1 MLLLK
6 KLEISSL
13 TFDILLT
20 TYLDR
25 LKNST
30 YKDTTTAVLG
40 KYLSKIPSE
49 SLSVYFTNSGDL
61 NVTCIKTDLL
71 KFICSLK
78 SSPAKQD
85 ALEAIVKFWAFLH
98 STNKIPL
105 NPLEGLDLNVP
116 QSEESRRL
124 KLIQSIQEKPRT
136 LEELKQVLWVSKRTI
151 QSDLEDLRQG
161 KGLFPLK
168 LEVKTKNNKV
178 QYTCSVHP
186 IFMAFNLTAL
196 AELMMGVKQVLTSD
210 VLYRKPFEMIEQQIW
225 AQLTPYAKQQLEK
238 VLGNG
243 PTYSKPYSRFMTED
257 CYLEDN
263 VHGNLVYSM
272 KAGKP
277 ILITYKQEES
287 TLYKLVYI
295 LDLGHGDKEY
305 QFRDADSGEKFSLPF
320 NRIVNAE
327 GIRPRA

>member
-1 MLLLK
+1 M
-6 KLEISSL
+6 
-13 TFDILLT
+13 TFFDGLLT
-20 TYLDR
+20 TYLDQ

-30 YKDTTTAVLG
+30 YKDIITTILEN
-40 KYLSKIPSE
+40 YLTKIPSK
-49 SLSVYFTNSGDL
+49 SLTVYFTSTGAL
-61 NVTCIKTDLL
+61 NEATLRSDLL
-71 KFICSLK
+71 GFICSLK
-78 SSPAKQD
+78 SAPAKQD

-98 STNKIPL
+98 CTDKIPL
-105 NPLEGLDLNVP
+105 NPFEGMDLNVP

-124 KLIQSIQEKPRT
+124 KLIKSIQEEPRT

-161 KGLFPLK
+161 KGLFPLA
-168 LEVKTKNNKV
+168 LEIKTKNNKV
-178 QYTCSVHP
+178 QYSCSVHP

-196 AELMMGVKQVLTSD
+196 AELMIGVKQVLTTD

-243 PTYSKPYSRFMTED
+243 PTYSKPYSRFMTEER
-257 CYLEDN
+257 YLEDN
-263 VHGNLVYSM
+263 LHGNLVYSM
-272 KAGKP
+272 KAEKP

-287 TLYKLVYI
+287 TLYKRVYI
-295 LDLGHGDKEY
+295 LDLGHGDKDY
-305 QFRDADSGEKFSLPF
+305 QFRDADSGEEFSLPF
-320 NRIVNAE
+320 NKLIYAE

>member
-1 MLLLK
+1 MTFDQLLK
-6 KLEISSL
+6 
-13 TFDILLT
+13 
-20 TYLDR
+20 TYLDQ

-40 KYLSKIPSE
+40 KYLSKIPSK

-61 NVTCIKTDLL
+61 DVPYIRTDLL

-85 ALEAIVKFWAFLH
+85 ALDAVVKFWAFLH
-98 STNKIPL
+98 NTDKIPL
-105 NPLEGLDLNVP
+105 NPLEVMDLIVP

-124 KLIQSIQEKPRT
+124 KLIQSIQEEPRT
-136 LEELKQVLWVSKRTI
+136 LEEMQQLLWVSKRTL
-151 QSDLEDLRQG
+151 QSDLKDLRQG
-161 KGLFPLK
+161 KGLFPLELK
-168 LEVKTKNNKV
+168 VKTKNNKV

-196 AELMMGVKQVLTSD
+196 AELMIGVKQVLTSD

-225 AQLTPYAKQQLEK
+225 TQLTPYAKQQLEK

-243 PTYSKPYSRFMTED
+243 PIYSKPYSRFMTED

-277 ILITYKQEES
+277 ILLTYKQEES
-287 TLYKLVYI
+287 MLYKLVYI

-305 QFRDADSGEKFSLPF
+305 QFRDADSGEEFSLPF